1 MKTKP
6 LTQPTAYRAYI
17 LAPQK
22 DGSVDLIDPT
32 TGRWI
37 RSSTPRYAK
46 WRATFLTNIHTA
58 MASSQP
64 VPVPTI
70 PNTQN

>member
-37 RSSTPRYAK
+37 RSSITKTRDGY
-46 WRATFLTNIHTA
+46 TA
-58 MASSQP
+58 GEGK
-64 VPVPTI
+64 
-70 PNTQN
+70 

>member
-22 DGSVDLIDPT
+22 DGSVDLIDPN

-58 MASSQP
+58 MASSSP
-64 VPVPTI
+64 VPVPNLT
-70 PNTQN
+70 NTQN